1 MSPRDDFAA
10 RHRFG
15 RVARIPTPT
24 PLGVG
29 DIKGYLLLP
38 AGDRPGPVT
47 LIQIPRRLEQ
57 QPSTAS
63 ELAAKLLPRVCEV
76 QGFLVMSEVIGHLDV
91 LAERGMIVIEERDG
105 REIARAA

>member
-1 MSPRDDFAA
+1 MTPRDEFAA

-29 DIKGYLLLP
+29 
-38 AGDRPGPVT
+38 
-47 LIQIPRRLEQ
+47 E
-57 QPSTAS
+57 
-63 ELAAKLLPRVCEV
+63 
-76 QGFLVMSEVIGHLDV
+76 
-91 LAERGMIVIEERDG
+91 IEERDG